1 MTVKKNTKKTSMKD
15 AKQLSKDSSLMRKSI
30 KMNKYSAASGLSKEM
45 DQTLKSLDKQV
56 SILDALRRKHQ
67 NDQDVQRSIKA
78 QKSLIRGQKKTLSK
92 VKGMLSRKRKNQNEG
107 NP

>member
-1 MTVKKNTKKTSMKD
+1 MTVKKNTKKNSMKD
-15 AKQLSKDSSLMRKSI
+15 AKQLSKDSNLMRKSI
-30 KMNKYSAASGLSKEM
+30 KMNKFSAASGLSKEM

-56 SILDALRRKHQ
+56 SLLDALKRKHT

-92 VKGMLSRKRKNQNEG
+92 VKGILTRKRHKEG
-107 NP
+107 NE